1 MCSPPWR
8 RRRRISLELT
18 ILLSKSILRPIR
30 DLQRATEAVS
40 EGRYDVRV
48 PVTTADELGELAASF
63 NEMVTRLSERER
75 IQTRS
80 GCISTRRARYI
91 LSEGSRRRESS
102 ARSRSVLRRGEF
114 PGFASQASATEVVE
128 RLNDLF
134 EIIVP
139 VVTRH
144 GGHVD
149 KFEGDGLL
157 AVFGAPEPFPDHADR
172 AVAAVEMAARVT
184 DATGSGSRSVSV

>member
-1 MCSPPWR
+1 M
-8 RRRRISLELT
+8 ENFT
-18 ILLSKSILRPIR
+18 
-30 DLQRATEAVS
+30 
-40 EGRYDVRV
+40 
-48 PVTTADELGELAASF
+48 
-63 NEMVTRLSERER
+63 
-75 IQTRS
+75 
-80 GCISTRRARYI
+80 
-91 LSEGSRRRESS
+91 
-102 ARSRSVLRRGEF
+102 
-114 PGFASQASATEVVE
+114 GFASQASATEIVE

-172 AVAAVEMAARVT
+172 AVAAAVEMAARVNRR
-184 DATGSGSRSVSV
+184 DGLGSRSVSV